1 MRKIKIREDLHNQY
15 INNTSTLTFKELEEN
30 YNNLIE
36 LIESTSENNIRYVIC
51 LIAKDT
57 LKYINYCVDNKFYD
71 DVYEAIKV
79 SKDLNYKNK
88 NLNEEYCVEL
98 VQDKLSVTR
107 LANIACKM
115 LKE

>member
-1 MRKIKIREDLHNQY
+1 MNKIKIREVLHNQY
-15 INNTSTLTFKELEEN
+15 INSTSCLTFKELEEN
-30 YNNLIE
+30 YNNLID
-36 LIESTSENNIRYVIC
+36 LINSASETNERYVIC

-57 LKYINYCVDNKFYD
+57 LKYITYCVDNKFYTD
-71 DVYEAIKV
+71 KYEAIQV

-107 LANIACKM
+107 LASIVYNA

>member
-1 MRKIKIREDLHNQY
+1 MKKIKIREDLHNQY
-15 INNTSTLTFKELEEN
+15 INSTSTLTFKELEEN
-30 YNNLIE
+30 YNNLID
-36 LIESTSENNIRYVIC
+36 LINSASETNERYVIC

-57 LKYINYCVDNKFYD
+57 LKYITYCVDNKFYTD
-71 DVYEAIKV
+71 KYEAIRV

-98 VQDKLSVTR
+98 IQDKLSVTR
-107 LANIACKM
+107 LTNIAQNV

>member
-1 MRKIKIREDLHNQY
+1 MKKIKIREDLSNQY
-15 INNTSTLTFKELEEN
+15 INSTSDLTFKELEEN
-30 YNNLIE
+30 YNNLID
-36 LIESTSENNIRYVIC
+36 LINNACETDERYVIC
-51 LIAKDT
+51 LIAKDS
-57 LKYINYCVDNKFYD
+57 LKYVTYCVDNKFYLD
-71 DVYEAIKV
+71 KYEAIKV

-107 LANIACKM
+107 LVSIARNV